1 MNLPRQFL
9 LSLLCLAF
17 ASAALA
23 ADKTTRPPEMTEDRP
38 SPDVRIL
45 QDHDG
50 DLVLALHRPWKS
62 FSRPS
67 VEVCL
72 LPDSLPAT
80 AKIRPMYFVSNYL
93 KGQVTA
99 DLYRSLDQADEVPV
113 RHPFSEKG
121 LEFEIIGNRNSLGKA
136 AVCVAC
142 RTEAPAEVPAKFAT
156 GDPKDAKGL
165 SRATFCLL
173 DHWAVE
179 QESLYLDLP
188 ENYFSA
194 PGRLQIWLLRDNR
207 IVWSDTIRWPGV
219 ASASKKKQE
228 EKK

>member
-1 MNLPRQFL
+1 MNTPRQCL

-23 ADKTTRPPEMTEDRP
+23 ADKTTRPPEITEDRP
-38 SPDVRIL
+38 NSDVRIL

-50 DLVLALHRPWKS
+50 DLVLALHRPWRS

-72 LPDSLPAT
+72 LPDSLPPT
-80 AKIRPMYFVSNYL
+80 TRIRPMYFVSSYL

-113 RHPFSEKG
+113 RQPFTEKD
-121 LEFEIIGNRNSLGKA
+121 LAFEIVGNRNSLGKA

-142 RTEAPAEVPAKFAT
+142 RTELPAETLTEPAT
-156 GDPKDAKGL
+156 GDKKDAKGL
-165 SRATFCLL
+165 PRATFCLL

-188 ENYFSA
+188 KDYFSA
-194 PGRLQIWLLRDNR
+194 PGRLQIWLLRDDR
-207 IVWSDTIRWPGV
+207 IVWSDTIRWPGL
-219 ASASKKKQE
+219 ASAPKKKQQ